1 MNFSNKKILVTGA
14 AGFIGFHLVN
24 KLILENAIVIGL
36 DNLNNYYEI
45 SLKIARLN
53 EAGIDKNS
61 IYDNEFVVSNKF
73 ANYKFIKADL
83 CDKQTLL
90 TLFEKEKFDYVV
102 NLAAQAGV
110 RYSIENP
117 DEYINSNIIGFMNVL
132 ECCRVYPVKHLVYAS
147 SSSVY
152 GMNKNIPFSVKDNVD
167 HPISLYASTKKS
179 NELMAHSYSHLF
191 KMSTTGL
198 RFFTVYGPWGRPD
211 MAYFSFSKNIL
222 NNKEIKVYNNG
233 IMRRDFTFISDIIDG
248 ILASILSIPTK
259 NEQWDG
265 SLNFSSAGYRIFN
278 LGNNKPV
285 ELLDFIYTLE
295 EALNTKAIIKFAE
308 LQDGD
313 VLETWADID
322 ITQNELQ
329 YKPKVEIKEGI
340 KIFADWFKNYY
351 KNGIEK

>member
-14 AGFIGFHLVN
+14 AGFIGYHLVN

-61 IYDNEFVVSNKF
+61 INENEFVVSNKF

-132 ECCRVYPVKHLVYAS
+132 ECCRAYPVKHLVYAS

-285 ELLDFIYTLE
+285 ELLDFIHTLE
-295 EALNTKAIIKFAE
+295 EALNTKAIIKFTE

-322 ITQNELQ
+322 ITENELQ

>member
-14 AGFIGFHLVN
+14 AGFIGYHLVN

-61 IYDNEFVVSNKF
+61 INENEFVVSNKF

-117 DEYINSNIIGFMNVL
+117 DEYINSNIIGFVNVL
-132 ECCRVYPVKHLVYAS
+132 ECCRAYPVKHLVYAS

-285 ELLDFIYTLE
+285 ELLDFIHTLE
-295 EALNTKAIIKFAE
+295 EALNTKAIIKFTE

-322 ITQNELQ
+322 ITENELQ
-329 YKPKVEIKEGI
+329 YKPKNEIKEGI

>member
-1 MNFSNKKILVTGA
+1 MNFSNKKVLVTGA
-14 AGFIGFHLVN
+14 AGFIGYHLVN

-36 DNLNNYYEI
+36 DNLNNYYEV

-53 EAGIDKNS
+53 EAGIENNS
-61 IYDNEFVVSNKF
+61 IYNNEFVVSNKSD
-73 ANYKFIKADL
+73 NYKFIKADL

-110 RYSIENP
+110 RYSIDNP
-117 DEYINSNIIGFMNVL
+117 DAYINSNIVGFINIL
-132 ECCRVYPVKHLVYAS
+132 ECCRTYPVKHLVYAS

-152 GMNKNIPFSVKDNVD
+152 GLNKKIPFSASDNVD

-179 NELMAHSYSHLF
+179 NELMAHTYSHLF
-191 KMSTTGL
+191 NIATTGL

-222 NNKEIKVYNNG
+222 ENKEIIVYNNG
-233 IMRRDFTFISDIIDG
+233 MMRRDFTFISDIVDG
-248 ILASILSIPTK
+248 IISSIITVPTK
-259 NEQWDG
+259 KEEWNCDIIK
-265 SLNFSSAGYRIFN
+265 SKAPYRVLN

-285 ELLDFIYTLE
+285 GLLDFINTLE
-295 EALNTKAIIKFAE
+295 DSLGIKANLKFAA

-313 VLETWADID
+313 VLETWADINL
-322 ITQNELQ
+322 TQKEIN
-329 YKPKVEIKEGI
+329 YNPKVNINEGLM
-340 KIFADWFKNYY
+340 IFANWFKKYY
-351 KNGIEK
+351 RNGI

>member
-14 AGFIGFHLVN
+14 AGFIGYHLVN

-61 IYDNEFVVSNKF
+61 IYDNEFVVSIKF

-117 DEYINSNIIGFMNVL
+117 DEYINSNIIGFMNLL
-132 ECCRVYPVKHLVYAS
+132 ECCRAYPVKHLVYAS

-233 IMRRDFTFISDIIDG
+233 SMRRDFTFISDIIDG

-285 ELLDFIYTLE
+285 ELLDFIHTLE

>member
-1 MNFSNKKILVTGA
+1 
-14 AGFIGFHLVN
+14 
-24 KLILENAIVIGL
+24 
-36 DNLNNYYEI
+36 
-45 SLKIARLN
+45 
-53 EAGIDKNS
+53 
-61 IYDNEFVVSNKF
+61 
-73 ANYKFIKADL
+73 
-83 CDKQTLL
+83 
-90 TLFEKEKFDYVV
+90 
-102 NLAAQAGV
+102 
-110 RYSIENP
+110 
-117 DEYINSNIIGFMNVL
+117 
-132 ECCRVYPVKHLVYAS
+132 
-147 SSSVY
+147 
-152 GMNKNIPFSVKDNVD
+152 
-167 HPISLYASTKKS
+167 
-179 NELMAHSYSHLF
+179 
-191 KMSTTGL
+191 MSTTGL

-233 IMRRDFTFISDIIDG
+233 SMRRDFTFISDIIDG

-285 ELLDFIYTLE
+285 ELLDFIHTLE

>member
-14 AGFIGFHLVN
+14 AGFIGYHLVN

-61 IYDNEFVVSNKF
+61 IYENKFVVSNKF

-132 ECCRVYPVKHLVYAS
+132 ECCRAYPVKHLVYAS

-152 GMNKNIPFSVKDNVD
+152 GMNKSIPFSVKDNVD

-285 ELLDFIYTLE
+285 ELLDFIHTLE
-295 EALNTKAIIKFAE
+295 EALNTKAIIKFTE